1 MTPQPEIIIRPHRD
15 WWQIDWAEI
24 FRYRDLL
31 LIFVWRDFIAK
42 YKQTILGPAWF
53 VIQPIL
59 TTIVFNVIFSR
70 VAKIPTDGLP
80 PTLFYMA
87 GLLTWNYFANVFS
100 ANANTFTNQAQ
111 VFSKVYFPRL
121 IVPFSITISNL
132 LAFSLQLAT
141 FFCFWA
147 WFRFFTPAGDQIV
160 LGWNVLL
167 FPLVIVQTGIA
178 GLGVALIFSALNAKY
193 RDLAFL
199 LSFITQS
206 WMYATPVIYALSR
219 IPENWRWLANLNPLT
234 QPVEATKL
242 LLLGT
247 GTINPLDYAQ
257 SVIITLLL
265 FAIGLSLFH
274 RAERTFVDTV

>member
-1 MTPQPEIIIRPHRD
+1 MSFSHASPKYPLTAYHPRFSTWPGCLPGIILRMCSAPTPTPSPIRLKFLARY
-15 WWQIDWAEI
+15 I
-24 FRYRDLL
+24 FRDSSSPSQSRSQ
-31 LIFVWRDFIAK
+31 ISSHSVCSS
-42 YKQTILGPAWF
+42 
-53 VIQPIL
+53 QP
-59 TTIVFNVIFSR
+59 
-70 VAKIPTDGLP
+70 
-80 PTLFYMA
+80 
-87 GLLTWNYFANVFS
+87 
-100 ANANTFTNQAQ
+100 
-111 VFSKVYFPRL
+111 
-121 IVPFSITISNL
+121 
-132 LAFSLQLAT
+132 

-147 WFRFFTPAGDQIV
+147 WFRFFTPAGDQLV

-167 FPLVIVQTGIA
+167 FPLVIVQIGIA

-265 FAIGLSLFH
+265 FAIGLSMFH